1 MIRDDDPSPTVS
13 IDDASV
19 VEGDTGT
26 SSMTFTVSLSTVSGR
41 SVSIDYASADV
52 SATAGED
59 YSSVAGAVTF
69 APGDTTEQVT
79 VQVSGDVL
87 DEFDETFTIELSNPA
102 GAVILDDSATVT
114 IVDDDDPL
122 PSISISDAT
131 VTEGTGGNSTVEVTV
146 TLSAPASGTESFK
159 FATADGSATAGEDYL
174 ASSFALPFFA
184 GQTTRILV
192 LNIVGDTL
200 DEPDETFRVDLFD
213 PVNATIADDS
223 ATVTIVDDDD
233 PLPSISISDATVT
246 EGTGGNS
253 TVEVTVTLS
262 APASGTESFKFATA
276 DGSATAG
283 EDYLAS
289 SFALPFFAG
298 QTTRILGPNIVGD
311 TLDEPDETFR
321 VDLFDPVNATI
332 ADDSATVTIVDDDDP
347 LPSIS
352 ISDATVTEGTGGNST
367 VEVTVT
373 LSAPAS
379 GTESFKFATAD
390 GSATAGE
397 DYLASSFALP
407 FFAGQTT
414 RILVLNIVGDTL
426 DEPDETFR
434 VDLFDPVNAT
444 IADDSATVTIVDD
457 DDPSADVSILKTSD
471 HDLSSNPIP
480 PGERLVY
487 TLTLTN
493 AGPGTAQNI
502 QISDVLPRP
511 STPDDA
517 QWCEVDLPATTCD
530 TTTGDP
536 YDSATAIPA
545 IEKLVSGDSRRFQ
558 IGYTVASDA
567 PSGVMQNTASIT
579 SASTDPNAA
588 NDTSSVS
595 VLVDVPPAASFTFTP
610 AVPVAGDVVR
620 FDASGSTDDG
630 GIVGFAWEFGDGAT
644 GTGSIATHSYSAANT
659 YVVSLTVTDGVG
671 GTSTT
676 TRTVVVS
683 QLPAS
688 AGRALRGTVTQLV
701 AFGPGGDPADG
712 RVPYAGARVQV
723 GTGRQAIET
732 MTDALGG
739 YAFTDLPCNTCQVVV
754 TAPGSTVPLAQ
765 ASVVF
770 GPGPSLI
777 VRDFVTGSGRDPLYV
792 TGLILPPT
800 VHPGDPQPPAPLTVG
815 IRVYK
820 GSSNLLLDSTTA
832 LPGPG
837 GFGAYQLFIGR
848 AGGAPLQ
855 IGSQLRIVLVENG
868 DEVGQTTIVV
878 PPLTG
883 SPLVVTAADLVG
895 QDPPPSAG
903 RALRGTVTQLVAFGP
918 GGDPA
923 DGRVPYAGAR
933 VQVGTGRQAIET
945 MTDALGGYAFTDLP
959 CNTCQVVVTAPGST
973 VPLAQASVVFGPG
986 PSLIVRDFVTGS
998 GRDPLYV
1005 TGLILPPTVHPG
1017 DPQPPAPLTVG
1028 IRVYKGSS
1036 NLLLDST
1043 TALPG
1048 PGGFGAYQLF
1058 IGRAGG
1064 APLQIGSQLRIV
1076 LVENGDEVGQTTIV
1090 VPPLTGSP
1098 LVVTAADLV
1107 GQDPPP
1113 SAGRALRGTVT
1124 QLVAFGPG
1132 GDPAD
1137 GRVPYAGARVQVG
1150 TGRQAI
1156 ETMTDALGG
1165 YAFTDLPCNT
1175 CQVVVTAPGSTVPL
1189 AQASVVFGPG
1199 PSLIVRDFVT
1209 GSGRDPLYV
1218 TGLILPPT
1226 VHPGDP
1232 QPPAPLTVGIRV
1244 YKGSSNLL
1252 LDSTTALP
1260 GPGGF
1265 GAYQLFIG
1273 RAGGAPLQIGSQLR
1287 IVLVE
1292 NGDEVGQTT
1301 IVVPPLTG
1309 SPLVVTAADL
1319 VGV

>member
-87 DEFDETFTIELSNPA
+87 DEFDETFTIELSDPA
-102 GAVILDDSATVT
+102 GAVILDGSALGT

-192 LNIVGDTL
+192 LNIVGDAL

-289 SFALPFFAG
+289 SFTLPFFAG
-298 QTTRILGPNIVGD
+298 QTTRILVLNIVGD
-311 TLDEPDETFR
+311 ALDEPDETFR

-414 RILVLNIVGDTL
+414 RILVLNIVGDAL

-457 DDPSADVSILKTSD
+457 DDPSADVSILKTAD

-487 TLTLTN
+487 TLTITN
-493 AGPGTAQNI
+493 AGPGTAQGI

-517 QWCEVDLPATTCD
+517 QWCEVVLPATTCD
-530 TTTGDP
+530 TKTGDP

-545 IEKLVSGDSRRFQ
+545 IEKLGSGDSRRFQ

-579 SASTDPNAA
+579 SASPDQDPT

-595 VLVDVPPAASFTFTP
+595 VLVDMPPAASFTFTP

-630 GIVGFAWEFGDGAT
+630 GIVAFAWEFGDGAT

-659 YVVSLTVTDGVG
+659 YDVVLTVTDGVG

-712 RVPYAGARVQV
+712 QVPYAGARVQV

-732 MTDALGG
+732 LTDALGG
-739 YAFTDLPCNTCQVVV
+739 YAFTDLPCSPCQVAV
-754 TAPGSTVPLAQ
+754 TVPGSTVPLAQ
-765 ASVVF
+765 ASVAL
-770 GPGPSLI
+770 GPVPSLT
-777 VRDFVTGSGRDPLYV
+777 VHDFVTGTGRDPLYV

-800 VHPGDPQPPAPLTVG
+800 VHPGDPQPAAPVTVG

-820 GSSNLLLDSTTA
+820 GSSNLLLDSATVS
-832 LPGPG
+832 PGPG
-837 GFGAYQLFIGR
+837 GFGAYQLLVGR

-868 DEVGQTTIVV
+868 DEVAQTTVVV
-878 PPLTG
+878 PQLTG

-923 DGRVPYAGAR
+923 DGQVPYAGAR

-945 MTDALGGYAFTDLP
+945 LTDALGGYAFTDLP
-959 CNTCQVVVTAPGST
+959 CSPCQVAVTVPGST
-973 VPLAQASVVFGPG
+973 VPLAQASVALGPV
-986 PSLIVRDFVTGS
+986 PSLTVHDFVTGT

-1017 DPQPPAPLTVG
+1017 DPQPAAPVTVG

-1036 NLLLDST
+1036 NLLLDSAT
-1043 TALPG
+1043 VSPG
-1048 PGGFGAYQLF
+1048 PGGFGAYQLLV
-1058 IGRAGG
+1058 GRAGG

-1076 LVENGDEVGQTTIV
+1076 LVENGDEVAQTTVV
-1090 VPPLTGSP
+1090 VPQLTGSP

-1137 GRVPYAGARVQVG
+1137 GQVPYAGARVQVG

-1156 ETMTDALGG
+1156 ETLTDALGG
-1165 YAFTDLPCNT
+1165 YAFTDLPCSP
-1175 CQVVVTAPGSTVPL
+1175 CQVAVTVPGSTVPL
-1189 AQASVVFGPG
+1189 AQASVALGPV
-1199 PSLIVRDFVT
+1199 PSLTVHDFVT
-1209 GSGRDPLYV
+1209 GTGRDPLYV

-1232 QPPAPLTVGIRV
+1232 QPAAPVTVGIRV

-1252 LDSTTALP
+1252 LDSATVSP

-1265 GAYQLFIG
+1265 GAYQLLIG

-1292 NGDEVGQTT
+1292 NGDEVTQTT
-1301 IVVPPLTG
+1301 VVVPQLTG